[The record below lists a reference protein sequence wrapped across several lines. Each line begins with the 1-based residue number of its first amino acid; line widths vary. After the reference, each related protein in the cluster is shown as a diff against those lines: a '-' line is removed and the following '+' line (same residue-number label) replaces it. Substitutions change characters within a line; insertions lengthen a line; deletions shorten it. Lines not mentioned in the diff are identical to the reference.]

1 MLSSQIEQEERK
13 RTLDNDRKVR
23 EGGTFLAHALAD
35 AELPRGRFSAIA
47 NAQVVGAQP
56 IPNYPAAA
64 AHQADPCGPEPA
76 LGFEIDAMPELG
88 PSLLATVA
96 QAPDGPADAPS
107 TSVSPSMSEPAGS
120 SLSQSGD
127 TAGDNIPSPPDT
139 SDVEAVLPVLKRR
152 RL

>member
-35 AELPRGRFSAIA
+35 AELPRGRFNAIA

-64 AHQADPCGPEPA
+64 AHQADPCGPERQRRHW
-76 LGFEIDAMPELG
+76 
-88 PSLLATVA
+88 SNATDSA
-96 QAPDGPADAPS
+96 TGMRCCA
-107 TSVSPSMSEPAGS
+107 TCVS
-120 SLSQSGD
+120 
-127 TAGDNIPSPPDT
+127 
-139 SDVEAVLPVLKRR
+139 
-152 RL
+152 